1 MSTSFELSLTA
12 PRQMAEKCSIALE
25 EISPAVAISDIGENL
40 EVQAWFA
47 APPPQEIIDTILSAA
62 LDGPV
67 PEYTITVL
75 KQEDWVAKSL
85 AGLKPVIAGPF
96 AVHGRHDRGGFAA
109 NIITIEI
116 EAGLAFG
123 TGHHGT
129 TLACLLALDAC
140 LKSARPQNILDLG
153 TGTGVLA
160 IAAAKRLKTRVHA
173 SDIDPVAVEIAAQ
186 NARLNAVRPLI
197 NPLSAPGMNHRS
209 LRKHAPYDLILAN
222 ILARPLASLAPSLS
236 SSLAFGGRII
246 LSGLLVPQIPLVL
259 SAYRIQGLVLEK
271 KIIREGWATLTLRG

>member
-1 MSTSFELSLTA
+1 MSISFELSLTA
-12 PRQMAEKCSIALE
+12 PRREAEKCSIALE
-25 EISPAVAISDIGENL
+25 EISPAIAISDIGEQL

-47 APPPQEIIDTILSAA
+47 EYPEQGIIDEILGAA
-62 LDGPV
+62 LDGPA
-67 PEYTITVL
+67 PEYTITPL
-75 KQEDWVAKSL
+75 LQEDWVAKSL
-85 AGLKPVIAGPF
+85 EGLKPVIAGPF
-96 AVHGRHDRGGFAA
+96 AVHGRHDRGSFAA
-109 NIITIEI
+109 NLVTVEI

-140 LKSARPQNILDLG
+140 LKAGRPKNILDLG

-160 IAAAKRLKTRVHA
+160 IAAAKRLKTRIYA
-173 SDIDPVAVEIAAQ
+173 SDIDPVAVAIAAQ
-186 NARLNAVRPLI
+186 NAALNNTRPLI
-197 NPLSAPGMNHRS
+197 NPVTAPGMKHRA
-209 LRKHAPYDLILAN
+209 LRNHAPYELIIAN
-222 ILARPLASLAPSLS
+222 ILARPLASLAPSLGS
-236 SSLAFGGRII
+236 ALAPGGRII